1 MESFL
6 LWDLSAYELQTLN
19 KLLDRIK
26 KTRTNNKL
34 RTEYH
39 DSKKRLDKIG
49 FSIPPSMRDFEVSI
63 GWAEKAVT
71 VPAARVRPDGFTSR
85 TGGSLL
91 DEINDFSQSED
102 YIRKERYAIRAALQH
117 GCSFV
122 FVTPGPG
129 DPADAEADSE
139 PRVTVRSALEA
150 TAEIDPRTGEVT
162 AALEITGTDE
172 YLLYMPGY
180 YIALA
185 KGKDGKFYAT
195 RSRSAVEGLVTCTPY
210 TWQPTLQNPYGTSR
224 ITRPLMGYIDT
235 GVRTLLR
242 QETSAE
248 HFSAPQRALLG
259 ATPEHFTDTKG
270 NRVSPLKALVGGVWG
285 LPDTYDE
292 DEDKVRRPEL
302 IQLAQASMTPHAEMM
317 RSIAAMV
324 SSETTIPLGYLGVV
338 HDNPSSAD
346 AILASESD
354 MVAMIEAELPNLG
367 AARVDLARKVMALK
381 YRGTG
386 AESLSRDLR
395 YLRSYFRDPG
405 TPTRAQQADA
415 ALKFTTA
422 FPNADPVVAME
433 MYGLS
438 REQIDRNLAYMRKVS
453 ASQSVSE
460 LMGVL
465 TSSSAVQATGGLS
478 LG

>member
-1 MESFL
+1 MDSFL
-6 LWDLSAYELQTLN
+6 LWDLSPVESETLAR
-19 KLLDRIK
+19 LLGRIK
-26 KTRTNNKL
+26 KTQKNNAL

-39 DSKKRLDKIG
+39 DSKKRLDQIG

-85 TGGSLL
+85 SGGSLL
-91 DEINDFSQSED
+91 DEINDFSQTED
-102 YIRKERYAIRAALQH
+102 YIRKERFAIRAALQH
-117 GCSFV
+117 GCSFA

-129 DPADAEADSE
+129 DPEDLSGDVE
-139 PRVTVRSALEA
+139 PRVTIRSALEA
-150 TAEIDPRTGEVT
+150 TAEVDPRTGEVT
-162 AALEITGTDE
+162 AALEITGVGE

-180 YIALA
+180 YVAIR
-185 KGKDGKFYAT
+185 KGDDGKYHVT
-195 RSRSAVEGLVTCTPY
+195 RSRFAADGVVTCTPY
-210 TWQPTLQNPYGTSR
+210 TWAPTLQNPYGCSR

-259 ATPEHFTDTKG
+259 ASPEHFTDANG
-270 NRVSPLKALVGGVWG
+270 NRISPLKALVGGVWG

-292 DEDKVRRPEL
+292 DEDKLVRPEL
-302 IQLAQASMTPHAEMM
+302 VQLSQASMTPHSEMM

-354 MVAMIEAELPNLG
+354 MVAMIEAELPNIG
-367 AARVDLARKVMALK
+367 AARVDLARKVMAVK
-381 YRGTG
+381 YR
-386 AESLSRDLR
+386 AFDSPAMARDLK

-422 FPNADPVVAME
+422 FPDADPVVAME

-438 REQIDRNLAYMRKVS
+438 REQIERNLAYQRKVS
-453 ASQSVSE
+453 ASASVGE
-460 LMGVL
+460 LMALV
-465 TSSSAVQATGGLS
+465 SSKKVDA
-478 LG
+478 

>member
-1 MESFL
+1 MDSFL
-6 LWDLSAYELQTLN
+6 LWDLSPVESDTLAR
-19 KLLDRIK
+19 LLGRIK
-26 KTRTNNKL
+26 KTQKNNAL

-39 DSKKRLDKIG
+39 DSKKRLDQIG

-85 TGGSLL
+85 AGGSLL
-91 DEINDFSQSED
+91 DEINDFSQTED
-102 YIRKERYAIRAALQH
+102 YIRKERFAIRAALQH
-117 GCSFV
+117 GCSFA

-129 DPADAEADSE
+129 DPEDLSGDVE
-139 PRVTVRSALEA
+139 PRVTIRSALEA
-150 TAEIDPRTGEVT
+150 TAEVDPRTGEVT
-162 AALEITGTDE
+162 AALEITGLGE

-180 YIALA
+180 YVAIR
-185 KGKDGKFYAT
+185 KDDSGKYHAV
-195 RSRSAVEGLVTCTPY
+195 RSRFAADGVVTCTPY
-210 TWQPTLQNPYGTSR
+210 TWAPTLQNPYGCSR

-259 ATPEHFTDTKG
+259 AAPEHFTDANG
-270 NRVSPLKALVGGVWG
+270 NRISPLKALVGGVWG

-292 DEDKVRRPEL
+292 DEDKLVRPEL
-302 IQLAQASMTPHAEMM
+302 VQLSQASMTPHSEMM

-354 MVAMIEAELPNLG
+354 MVAMIEAELPNIG
-367 AARVDLARKVMALK
+367 AARVDLARKVMAVK
-381 YRGTG
+381 YR
-386 AESLSRDLR
+386 AFDSSAMARDLR

-422 FPNADPVVAME
+422 FPDADPVVAME

-438 REQIDRNLAYMRKVS
+438 REQIDRNLAYQRKVS
-453 ASQSVSE
+453 ASASVGE
-460 LMGVL
+460 LMALV
-465 TSSSAVQATGGLS
+465 SSKKADS
-478 LG
+478 